1 MQKKIIADSAYKCVY
16 ISIYFI
22 VGYVLY
28 CRCMEEVFCFKLPAE
43 APREPRFISCLLLCI
58 NFKMTK
64 LNDIIR
70 HAAKQYAFEYE
81 AAIYI
86 YYMLLLE
93 QVFLLFPLISNC
105 RVVNICGFS
114 LSCDTQRQSLL
125 SNVPPK
131 HMVLALLTSSTP
143 GIRRPCRAGDESLLS
158 VQASKKQQTH
168 SGGALLQLASLSS
181 DVIRYAR

>member
-1 MQKKIIADSAYKCVY
+1 M
-16 ISIYFI
+16 
-22 VGYVLY
+22 
-28 CRCMEEVFCFKLPAE
+28 
-43 APREPRFISCLLLCI
+43 LL
-58 NFKMTK
+58 NT
-64 LNDIIR
+64 
-70 HAAKQYAFEYE
+70 
-81 AAIYI
+81 IYI
-86 YYMLLLE
+86 HYMLLLE

-125 SNVPPK
+125 SNVQCPP